1 MSRYIQSD
9 YNKLLTYLENY
20 SLKTVLTDDE
30 FQRNAKCIHRK
41 LLSILI
47 MINELEAQK
56 VFDDVERKYF
66 TEIGSDLIQAFF
78 CWANG
83 AYKPAELQLR
93 SGIENYI
100 KALVYKEK
108 TTILM
113 IKNVYE
119 VFDEAASSK
128 VFDNEVC
135 KKHFDTLHNEYS
147 NLCAFVHGAIHS
159 LFQIGAMISLPEYN
173 SKLASEFCNNF
184 QRTVNSM
191 LSVLYYNYFA
201 NVFKMHDENRE
212 IFLQGLLK
220 ADKAE
225 IYYAKTE
232 D

>member
-1 MSRYIQSD
+1 MNRYIQSD

-20 SLKTVLTDDE
+20 SLKTVITDDE

-41 LLSILI
+41 LLAILI
-47 MINELEAQK
+47 MINELEVQK

-66 TEIGSDLIQAFF
+66 TEIGSDLILAFF
-78 CWANG
+78 CWVNG

-93 SGIENYI
+93 SGIENCI

-108 TTILM
+108 NGILI

-119 VFDEAASSK
+119 IFDEASK
-128 VFDNEVC
+128 SDAFDNNVC
-135 KKHFDTLHNEYS
+135 SKHFITLRNEYS
-147 NLCAFVHGAIHS
+147 SLCAFVHGEINS
-159 LFQIGAMISLPEYN
+159 LSQMGAMISLPEYDA
-173 SKLASEFCNNF
+173 KLATEFCNNF
-184 QRTVNSM
+184 QKIINSM

-201 NVFKMHDENRE
+201 NVFKMHEANRE

-225 IYYAKTE
+225 IYHVKTKE
-232 D
+232 